1 MKNLQVKRRVQIV
14 LRSNMREKQIFDSIG
29 PFNRQSVE
37 VNQMK
42 ASERAAQIWTG
53 LALAASNRQ
62 VLTYDIL
69 SKITGVPRPG
79 LGQLLEPIQS
89 YCLVQGLPPLT
100 ILVVS
105 QDSGL
110 PGAGFIAAQDIPT
123 TQQRVFEFDWLG
135 HGAPSVAQLEDA
147 VSQKPSNG
155 PQT

>member
-1 MKNLQVKRRVQIV
+1 MKK
-14 LRSNMREKQIFDSIG
+14 
-29 PFNRQSVE
+29 
-37 VNQMK
+37 
-42 ASERAAQIWTG
+42 SERAAQIWTA

-89 YCLVQGLPPLT
+89 YCLVQELPPLT

-105 QDSGL
+105 QDTGL
-110 PGAGFIAAQDIPT
+110 PGAGFIAAQDIPK
-123 TQQRVFEFDWLG
+123 TQQRVFKFDWVG
-135 HGAPSVAQLEDA
+135 HGAPSVEQLENA

-155 PQT
+155 PQAW